1 MKSAAYERNH
11 QVLWFLIQ
19 NYSFDEHGCVLSS
32 ISNFLCASYVFW
44 FSGHLISNQGAYT
57 LIRPSYNHAQPT
69 FVGDIVLGLSQA
81 MCITLIVKPNAG

>member
-32 ISNFLCASYVFW
+32 ISNFVCASYVFW

-57 LIRPSYNHAQPT
+57 LIRPSYQPRPT
-69 FVGDIVLGLSQA
+69 DI
-81 MCITLIVKPNAG
+81 CW